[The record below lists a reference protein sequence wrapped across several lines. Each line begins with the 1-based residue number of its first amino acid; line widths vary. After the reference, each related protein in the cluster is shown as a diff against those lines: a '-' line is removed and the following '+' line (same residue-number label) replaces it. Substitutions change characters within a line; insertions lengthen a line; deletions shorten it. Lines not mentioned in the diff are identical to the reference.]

1 MMLRPSAT
9 ILDRRVLGAL
19 ELIDAATG
27 VRLSAPM
34 RVTGEALGCV
44 QNRSGLHVIDRLHPR
59 TEDEAALAR
68 HLDAFDAA
76 PGTPAAGALP
86 FTLTITDP
94 AGRYLPRRVTLA
106 LPRGEALNT
115 PVAVTMYPAPAAP
128 MGQNWSG
135 IRATLERRSGA
146 ERLPLAGARL
156 RLLRDSDGEVLG
168 TGFADARGEAL
179 VPVVG
184 LPVIDFDPTADEDTA
199 PGGGGGGGGSGGGGG
214 PGGGAPAP
222 LLGTKTVTAR
232 IEIHTA
238 AGRPWPADPDAIG
251 PGAEEWVRT
260 SGDMPKPKLATGRHV
275 NEGLSLLLKPK
286 P

>member
-1 MMLRPSAT
+1 MMLRPSPT

-34 RVTGEALGCV
+34 RIAGAALGCV
-44 QNRSGLHVIDRLHPR
+44 QNRSGLHVIDRLRPR

-68 HLDAFDAA
+68 HLDAFDEA
-76 PGTPAAGALP
+76 PATPAADGLP
-86 FTLTITDP
+86 FILTVTDP
-94 AGRYLPRRVTLA
+94 AGRYLPRRVTVR
-106 LPRGEALNT
+106 LPRGAALNT

-128 MGQNWSG
+128 VGQNWTG
-135 IRATLERRSGA
+135 IRATLERRSGGKRVA
-146 ERLPLAGARL
+146 LAGARL

-184 LPVIDFDPTADEDTA
+184 LPVIDFDPTPDEEDT
-199 PGGGGGGGGSGGGGG
+199 GGGGGTPS
-214 PGGGAPAP
+214 P
-222 LLGTKTVTAR
+222 LVGTKKVTAR

-238 AGRPWPADPDAIG
+238 PGRPWPTDPDAVDSDG
-251 PGAEEWVRT
+251 DGEEWVRS
-260 SGDMPKPKLATGRHV
+260 SGDLPKPKLETGHLLT
-275 NEGLSLLLKPK
+275 EGLSLLLKPK